1 MLVSLRREVKL
12 EVGVMMYDIVL
23 RYDGRVMGNSVSVR
37 AMACIRSRT
46 MA

>member
-1 MLVSLRREVKL
+1 MLVSLWREVEL

-23 RYDGRVMGNSVSVR
+23 SYDGRIMGNSVSVR
-37 AMACIRSRT
+37 AMACMRSRT